1 MTTVANTI
9 RYGIKKWWWFLVIGL
24 LSLVAGIAIISKPV
38 EGYIS
43 LSILFSLVMAGTGIS
58 QIVFAISVHK
68 FMKGWGWTL
77 TSGIIDFAIGTF
89 LLIYP
94 SVTMAS
100 LPFFVGF
107 YLVFRAF
114 YIIGASLDLNLLG
127 ASGWGWLLAG
137 GILVLALGFLTL
149 YHPVAG
155 AYGIVAFSGSAFI
168 VSGILSMI
176 MGFQLKTIKTEVKN
190 LETDARSILTNTRKQ
205 HYSTQ

>member
-9 RYGIKKWWWFLVIGL
+9 SYGIKNWWWFLVMGL
-24 LSLVAGIAIISKPV
+24 LSLVGGIAIVSKPV
-38 EGYIS
+38 EGYIG

-77 TSGIIDFAIGTF
+77 ASGIIDFAIGTF

-114 YIIGASLDLNLLG
+114 YIIGASLDLNFLG
-127 ASGWGWLLAG
+127 VSGWGWLLAG

-149 YHPVAG
+149 YHPAAG

-176 MGFQLKTIKTEVKN
+176 MGFQLKTIKTDVKN
-190 LETDARSILTNTRKQ
+190 LESDARSIFTNTRKQ